1 MPKKSLSTSA
11 LKYGHKHIRIY
22 VNHVQRCSGV
32 LMVTSNKHYQE
43 KMLRPRRKTITS
55 NGIFWK
61 YWYCLTAGNLKPV
74 FFQQY
79 LLVYLESNSVTIPK
93 ITKQTT
99 AWEHAFSTQRQVS
112 LYQSTSNQLSPS
124 VYLGYFYLALAIMHA
139 KICIVLP
146 QLWLIIYCWS
156 PQQNYLSN
164 KMSRQWNSRIWQWN
178 SKI

>member
-1 MPKKSLSTSA
+1 M
-11 LKYGHKHIRIY
+11 
-22 VNHVQRCSGV
+22 
-32 LMVTSNKHYQE
+32 
-43 KMLRPRRKTITS
+43 S

-61 YWYCLTAGNLKPV
+61 YWYCLTAANLKPV

-79 LLVYLESNSVTIPK
+79 LSIYLESNSVTIPK

-99 AWEHAFSTQRQVS
+99 AWKHAFSMQREVS
-112 LYQSTSNQLSPS
+112 VYQSTSRQLSPL

-146 QLWLIIYCWS
+146 QLWLIIHCWS

-164 KMSRQWNSRIWQWN
+164 KMSWQWNSRIWQWN
-178 SKI
+178 SEI